1 MRKYDAQNHL
11 EKVQCN
17 ICKKELKLEDGIVKE
32 GCFHA
37 DYTWGYFS
45 SRDGVQHQ
53 FDLCEECYAGF
64 IKGFSIP
71 VTELENT
78 ELI

>member
-1 MRKYDAQNHL
+1 MREYDEQKNL
-11 EKVQCN
+11 KKVLCN
-17 ICKKELKLEDGIVKE
+17 VCNKELNVEQGILKE

-45 SRDGVQHQ
+45 TRDGMRHQ
-53 FDLCEECYAGF
+53 FDLCEECYDRFALSF
-64 IKGFSIP
+64 QIP
-71 VTELENT
+71 VTETEKT